1 MADEPPPKGYEC
13 PAWLLTYGD
22 MVTLLVTFFV
32 MLISLSTINVDKQK
46 DAAKK
51 IRASMERGGEQ
62 ILEGTKKP
70 FDTDIKSNI
79 DINEIQ
85 IPPIKMQE
93 QIETEK
99 FVEDKEWYQYLSDF
113 VTKSELSNYIDIEE
127 IKVGYIV
134 KIPVDVCFE
143 KGESILTW
151 EANNI
156 FKKLSYVLGMTR
168 GKIIVDTSVG
178 GVEWQKISAQK
189 KLIIDRAGRIADYL
203 LSFET
208 IAPAR
213 VAISG
218 RRIDE
223 IRDTDKIAIVVLK
236 KAS

>member
-1 MADEPPPKGYEC
+1 MSEEAPKGPET
-13 PAWLLTYGD
+13 PGWLLTYGD

-32 MLISLSTINVDKQK
+32 MLISLSTINVDKYKEVMKQVQ
-46 DAAKK
+46 
-51 IRASMERGGEQ
+51 ASIGGTHV
-62 ILEGTKKP
+62 LEGSKQPLDK
-70 FDTDIKSNI
+70 DVKSDIADIKEV
-79 DINEIQ
+79 DFT
-85 IPPIKMQE
+85 PTRMQE
-93 QIETEK
+93 LTETEK

-127 IKVGYIV
+127 IKAGYVV

-178 GVEWQKISAQK
+178 GVEWQKILAQK

-218 RRIDE
+218 KRVDE